1 MRTTNYKPKDYETIF
16 YDFLLD
22 ALYGADTCLIG
33 CDEIELQIIG
43 KDDFDAVVLAEPCA
57 CLYEV
62 GDITIYDIITKG
74 CVSIHR
80 SLEGDEIDFYS

>member
-1 MRTTNYKPKDYETIF
+1 MVSYIVQTGVTSQSN
-16 YDFLLD
+16 DFLLD
-22 ALYGADTCLIG
+22 ALYGADTCLIC

-62 GDITIYDIITKG
+62 GDITIYDIITEG
-74 CVSIHR
+74 SVGIHR